1 MRCSQ
6 CSCIYGRAKNVKYWG
21 DILAAAGPGECYCDV
36 QSPLTW
42 VTHSQHHPSWGLTK
56 TNETCT
62 KRFEVFTPKLG
73 IGICARFIQ
82 AGIFS
87 HSLSIVCMW
96 YLVGLH
102 SPVLSKI
109 ILSLTQQ
116 HLEDGWHKM
125 NVLPREEL
133 PNGPGSLWSL
143 AGQSQPLLYREN
155 RRSAANHGIHL
166 LKVKVRAFLAA
177 AQHTLITQPNGLA
190 VQPTEQNTLWCLSQL
205 PGTTYSSPAKKTFCS
220 SLWACSK
227 ML

>member
-21 DILAAAGPGECYCDV
+21 DISAAAGPGECYCDV

-62 KRFEVFTPKLG
+62 KRFEVFTLKLG

-102 SPVLSKI
+102 SPVLSKS

-116 HLEDGWHKM
+116 HFGGWLAQ
-125 NVLPREEL
+125 NECSAQGGAPQWPWLSLVSSRAITAPALQREQEECCK
-133 PNGPGSLWSL
+133 PW
-143 AGQSQPLLYREN
+143 
-155 RRSAANHGIHL
+155 H
-166 LKVKVRAFLAA
+166 
-177 AQHTLITQPNGLA
+177 
-190 VQPTEQNTLWCLSQL
+190 
-205 PGTTYSSPAKKTFCS
+205 SPAKGQGQSLSGCS
-220 SLWACSK
+220 PAHLNHTA
-227 ML
+227 